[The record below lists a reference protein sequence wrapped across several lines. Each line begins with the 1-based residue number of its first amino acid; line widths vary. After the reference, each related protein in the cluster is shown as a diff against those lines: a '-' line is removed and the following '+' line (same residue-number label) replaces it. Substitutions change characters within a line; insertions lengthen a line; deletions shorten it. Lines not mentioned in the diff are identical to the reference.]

1 MEKGLN
7 MRKLGKKGI
16 SFSQLS
22 QVGLLFVLVGITL
35 GIGAYVNSQVQT
47 VAGWGTTSTE
57 YLAVQNATV
66 GIANLAQWLPII
78 AVVIAAGVV
87 IGVLVMAF
95 STRRGV

>member
-1 MEKGLN
+1 MKL
-7 MRKLGKKGI
+7 KLGKKGI

-22 QVGLLFVLVGITL
+22 SVGLIFVLVGVTL
-35 GIGAYVNSQVQT
+35 GIGAYVNSQVQST
-47 VAGWGTTSTE
+47 AGWATTSDE
-57 YLAVQNATV
+57 YLAVANATS
-66 GIANLAQWLPII
+66 GISKLASWLPII